1 MALNGEG
8 GGARTEDLRRNSGGQ
23 APRLGTLGETV
34 GCGASRL
41 RTLGRTVQ
49 APGGQGISSRKLVWG
64 LETRLVGTRN
74 WATLST
80 SVSSRMLPSQEKA
93 GVVVAA
99 VAHLTLS

>member
-1 MALNGEG
+1 MGVGWGEPG
-8 GGARTEDLRRNSGGQ
+8 LRILGETVGGQ

-41 RTLGRTVQ
+41 RTLQ
-49 APGGQGISSRKLVWG
+49 APGGQDISSRKPVWG
-64 LETRLVGTRN
+64 MEARLVGTRN

-80 SVSSRMLPSQEKA
+80 SVSSMMLLSQEKA

-99 VAHLTLS
+99 VARLTLS